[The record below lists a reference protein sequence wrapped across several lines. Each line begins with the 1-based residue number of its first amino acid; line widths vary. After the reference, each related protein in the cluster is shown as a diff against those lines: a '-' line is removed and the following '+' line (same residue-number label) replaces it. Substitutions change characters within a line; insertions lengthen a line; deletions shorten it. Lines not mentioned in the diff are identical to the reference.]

1 MKLEMQMQVA
11 ENIKCLRNVFGYT
24 QTEIADGI
32 HICRSTY
39 ALYEVGKKVPG
50 VDTILDLAAFYQVRV
65 DTILQL
71 ESEKFV
77 NEVIFSA
84 RCKDQIH
91 LLIDV
96 YHRLSPY
103 SQGCLMERAQT
114 LLEQE
119 LMDEIPN
126 FGSEE

>member
-1 MKLEMQMQVA
+1 MQMQVA
-11 ENIKCLRNVFGYT
+11 ENIKYLRNVFGYT

-77 NEVIFSA
+77 NDVIFSD

>member
-11 ENIKCLRNVFGYT
+11 ENIKYLRNVFGYT

-77 NEVIFSA
+77 NDVIFSD

-103 SQGCLMERAQT
+103 SQGCPHGTGADAPRTGTYGRDPQ
-114 LLEQE
+114 
-119 LMDEIPN
+119 
-126 FGSEE
+126 FRF

>member
-1 MKLEMQMQVA
+1 MQMQVA
-11 ENIKCLRNVFGYT
+11 ENIKYLRNVFGYT

-50 VDTILDLAAFYQVRV
+50 VDTILDLVAFYQVRV

-77 NEVIFSA
+77 NDVIFSD

>member
-11 ENIKCLRNVFGYT
+11 ENIKYLRNVFGYT

-77 NEVIFSA
+77 NDVIFSD

-96 YHRLSPY
+96 YYRLSPY
-103 SQGCLMERAQT
+103 AQGCLMERAQT
-114 LLEQE
+114 LLEKE
-119 LMDEIPN
+119 IANEIPG
-126 FGSEE
+126 FRAGL

>member
-11 ENIKCLRNVFGYT
+11 ENIKYLRNVFGYT

-39 ALYEVGKKVPG
+39 ALYEVGKMVPG

-77 NEVIFSA
+77 NDVIFSD

>member
-1 MKLEMQMQVA
+1 MNLEKQMQVA
-11 ENIKCLRNVFGYT
+11 ENIKYLRNVFGYT
-24 QTEIADGI
+24 QTEIADRI

-71 ESEKFV
+71 ENEKFV
-77 NEVIFSA
+77 NDVILSD

-91 LLIDV
+91 LLVDA
-96 YHRLSPY
+96 YYRLSPY
-103 SQGCLMERAQT
+103 SQGCLIERAQA

-126 FGSEE
+126 FGSAD

>member
-11 ENIKCLRNVFGYT
+11 ENIKYLRNVFGYT

-77 NEVIFSA
+77 NDVIFSD

>member
-1 MKLEMQMQVA
+1 MQMQVA
-11 ENIKCLRNVFGYT
+11 ENIKYLRNVFGYT

-77 NEVIFSA
+77 NDVIFSD

-96 YHRLSPY
+96 YHRLSHY

>member
-1 MKLEMQMQVA
+1 LKLEMQMQVA
-11 ENIKCLRNVFGYT
+11 ENIKYLRNVFGYT

-77 NEVIFSA
+77 NDVIFSD

>member
-11 ENIKCLRNVFGYT
+11 ENIKYLRNVFGYT

-50 VDTILDLAAFYQVRV
+50 VDTILDLAAVYQVRV

-77 NEVIFSA
+77 NDVIFSD